1 MAHTT
6 RTAEICA
13 LNISSKSWQAYFK
26 VFSLHVLINMI
37 VRDQHCHRRMDR
49 KARASDD
56 SSNGAERRLQLATHY
71 SLSCRAEWSRRF
83 EKGFDSQLPSITK
96 RVLEP
101 W

>member
-1 MAHTT
+1 MAT
-6 RTAEICA
+6 R
-13 LNISSKSWQAYFK
+13 
-26 VFSLHVLINMI
+26 
-37 VRDQHCHRRMDR
+37 
-49 KARASDD
+49 
-56 SSNGAERRLQLATHY
+56 Y

>member
-26 VFSLHVLINMI
+26 VFSLHELINMI
-37 VRDQHCHRRMDR
+37 VRDQHCYRRIDR

-56 SSNGAERRLQLATHY
+56 SSNGAERRLQLATRY
-71 SLSCRAEWSRRF
+71 S
-83 EKGFDSQLPSITK
+83 
-96 RVLEP
+96 
-101 W
+101 